1 MVFSLFPMIVLSP
14 MTDPWCWF
22 INANMGYIGGIHGTA
37 YMAAP
42 WIRHGYYV
50 IFYKYHQKFPSKNP
64 MVTNDCSIMVG
75 FPKFLLV
82 TGTSMTPL
90 SINTWTAM

>member
-1 MVFSLFPMIVLSP
+1 
-14 MTDPWCWF
+14 
-22 INANMGYIGGIHGTA
+22 
-37 YMAAP
+37 
-42 WIRHGYYV
+42 
-50 IFYKYHQKFPSKNP
+50 
-64 MVTNDCSIMVG
+64 MVG